1 MGEIIYGTELSAER
15 KQKLKERVDG
25 IRAQGKRIPCLA
37 VISAG
42 SDAASASYMRGRQ
55 KACDEVGI
63 MTKVIILPEGS
74 RQADLE
80 NAIAECNDDST
91 VDGILLQLP
100 LPKGMDEERALRLI
114 DPAKDVDG
122 QHPLNVARMHLNK
135 PGFVPCTPR
144 GIMAVLARMGA
155 PLDGCQAVVV
165 GRSSLVGSP
174 VAKLLLNANA
184 TVTTC
189 HSHTKNLAEVCRQ
202 ADVLV
207 VAIGK
212 ARMITAD
219 YVKEGAYVVDVGVN
233 RTADGKLCG
242 DVDFDG
248 VFDKVAAITPVPRG
262 VGPMTTC
269 MLLENTMKAY
279 EERQVW

>member
-42 SDAASASYMRGRQ
+42 PDAASASYMRGRQ
-55 KACDEVGI
+55 KACAEVGI
-63 MTKVIILPEGS
+63 LTKVIVLPEGS

-144 GIMAVLARMGA
+144 GIMTVLARMGA

-165 GRSSLVGSP
+165 GRSSLVGAP

-212 ARMITAD
+212 PRMITAD

-233 RTADGKLCG
+233 RLPDGKLCG

>member
-1 MGEIIYGTELSAER
+1 M
-15 KQKLKERVDG
+15 DG
-25 IRAQGKRIPCLA
+25 IKAQGKRIPCLA

-63 MTKVIILPEGS
+63 LTKVIVLPEGS

-144 GIMAVLARMGA
+144 GIMTVLARMGA
-155 PLDGCQAVVV
+155 ELDGCQAVVV
-165 GRSSLVGSP
+165 GRSSLVGAP

-212 ARMITAD
+212 PRMITAD

-233 RTADGKLCG
+233 RLPDGKLCG

-248 VFDKVAAITPVPRG
+248 VFDKVSAITPVPRG